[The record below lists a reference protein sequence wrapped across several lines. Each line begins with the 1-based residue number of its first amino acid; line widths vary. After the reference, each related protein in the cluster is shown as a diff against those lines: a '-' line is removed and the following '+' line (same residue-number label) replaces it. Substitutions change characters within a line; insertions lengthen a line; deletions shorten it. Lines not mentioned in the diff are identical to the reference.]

1 MGPQETKV
9 FLSAY
14 QKNSKKV
21 VMTVTCYSAGQ
32 KLKKN
37 LKADYKKVKD
47 YNGETGKN
55 RKTCKF
61 FEKLDV
67 ILGHR
72 PASAPSVLLDAGS
85 SSTAVDEPTSQD
97 GAEKKTENGD
107 GMQ

>member
-1 MGPQETKV
+1 MQ
-9 FLSAY
+9 S
-14 QKNSKKV
+14 KNI
-21 VMTVTCYSAGQ
+21 
-32 KLKKN
+32 KKN
-37 LKADYKKVKD
+37 LKAYYKKVND

-55 RKTCKF
+55 RKTSKF

-72 PASAPSVLLDAGS
+72 PASAPSVLLDDGS

-97 GAEKKTENGD
+97 SIEKEVQNGD